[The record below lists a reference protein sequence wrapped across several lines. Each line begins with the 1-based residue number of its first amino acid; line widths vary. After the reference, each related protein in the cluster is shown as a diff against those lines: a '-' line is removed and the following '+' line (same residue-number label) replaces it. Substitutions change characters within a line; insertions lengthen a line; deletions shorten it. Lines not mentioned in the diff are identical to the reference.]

1 MLLGGMDNLNNI
13 LAEVTLYSETGFIA
27 ETATLNTGRTGAA
40 CGSALIVGVNVVNVL
55 LVVAGGTGPGWER
68 LDTVEVMNQSGWVLA
83 GGATLPQAIAFA
95 RMSRLGSAL
104 VLSGGWDGTKLHT
117 GQYKYY

>member
-13 LAEVTLYSETGFIA
+13 LADVTLYSETGFK
-27 ETATLNTGRTGAA
+27 EESVRLNTGRTGAA
-40 CGSALIVGVNVVNVL
+40 CGSISAVGSPPL

-68 LDTVEVMNQSGWVLA
+68 LNTVEVLNQSGWVLA